1 MVLVTNLLEKFGVS
15 AGKIWEKLSE
25 TELQPEA
32 KLRRKT
38 GLNKEE
44 FYGAIGWLAR
54 EDKIRRKGRSY
65 ALGDTNLIG
74 EVGANAGRIW
84 KTLNIWGELDLPN
97 LARLA
102 DLNDKEL
109 FTALGWL
116 AREGKV
122 ESDPSLRKWRLK

>member
-1 MVLVTNLLEKFGVS
+1 MTNLLEKFGVS